1 MAAIDTIKNRLI
13 DRIIATRN
21 EKLLD
26 AIDKLLSS
34 TQKEENEI
42 VKLTSE
48 QIEMLMMGEEDIKN
62 NDLISE
68 DELDKMDKK
77 WLK

>member
-1 MAAIDTIKNRLI
+1 MATIDTIKNRLI

-42 VKLTSE
+42 IKLSSE

-68 DELDKMDKK
+68 EELDKTDKK